1 MRTEIKLVAGFDT
14 GEGDIRIMPHFE
26 SMNSLWQLDVL
37 KDWIYDLDNE
47 YNRRMCVWRDE
58 GKKLRK
64 KGMARR
70 KKLGEKEID
79 KHGICAPDACYQHNL
94 PEEES
99 NASIQ

>member
-14 GEGDIRIMPHFE
+14 GEGDIKIMPHFE

-47 YNRRMCVWRDE
+47 YNRRMCVWHDE

-64 KGMARR
+64 KASKKR
-70 KKLGEKEID
+70 KDYIGPQQFRVKPGCSI
-79 KHGICAPDACYQHNL
+79 
-94 PEEES
+94 PEEE
-99 NASIQ
+99 NDASI

>member
-64 KGMARR
+64 NGIAKRR
-70 KKLGEKEID
+70 KLGIEPD
-79 KHGICAPDACYQHNL
+79 KHSICTPDVCYQHDL
-94 PEEES
+94 KGEE
-99 NASIQ
+99 